1 MTTRWQDQLE
11 AVKKELARQ
20 DEAWGRAKQ
29 ALARIGDARITVPH
43 ELLEQLEAPVQVFN
57 PGPVVT
63 GVRA

>member
-1 MTTRWQDQLE
+1 
-11 AVKKELARQ
+11 VKKELARQ